1 MNKNTCEAQL
11 AANFV
16 ASEIRKS
23 GTNVFSRMAQLK
35 EIYAREDF
43 AMTELTALL
52 DPDWKS
58 PEQIE
63 AEQAAAEEAAAAVTA
78 KPRRKVA

>member
-1 MNKNTCEAQL
+1 MDKSTYEAQL

-43 AMTELTALL
+43 AMTELTDLL
-52 DPDWKS
+52 NPDWKS
-58 PEQIE
+58 PEQT
-63 AEQAAAEEAAAAVTA
+63 AAEEAAAAVTA
-78 KPRRKVA
+78 KPRRKAA

>member
-1 MNKNTCEAQL
+1 MNKSTYEAQL

-43 AMTELTALL
+43 TMTELTDLL
-52 DPDWKS
+52 NPDWKS

-63 AEQAAAEEAAAAVTA
+63 AEQAAAEETAAAVTA